1 MAWMMEETMPRMP
14 DRAWARTCR
23 GPEESEVTKSPDL
36 MMRKLRSRS
45 DPDDESDNEHDVTM
59 GDVSVRTRLAQK
71 PPSNE
76 NGRRRQMMCRC
87 KSDSTYKTRK
97 DDT

>member
-1 MAWMMEETMPRMP
+1 MMEETMPRLP

-23 GPEESEVTKSPDL
+23 EPEESEMTKGPDL

-45 DPDDESDNEHDVTM
+45 DPDVESDNEHDVTM

-71 PPSNE
+71 SPSNE
-76 NGRRRQMMCRC
+76 NGRCRQMMCRC
-87 KSDSTYKTRK
+87 KYDSTYKTRK